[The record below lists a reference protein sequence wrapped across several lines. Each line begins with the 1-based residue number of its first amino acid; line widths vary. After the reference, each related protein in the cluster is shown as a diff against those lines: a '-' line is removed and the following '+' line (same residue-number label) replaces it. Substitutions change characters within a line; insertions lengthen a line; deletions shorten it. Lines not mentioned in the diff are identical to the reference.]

1 MNPFLLKP
9 LKKVQPAVTNTKN
22 SSQEHRPSKYLN
34 ANIAKNP
41 KIVAAEKKNV
51 DTQKLRNPSPRDKN
65 QNNVNNIN
73 LIHLNKP
80 IKEDDKKKNQV
91 TNVQNNTNVQMNNK
105 EREIIKDNNNIKKF
119 SNDLKIDKNIKFSY
133 QNKTDKLIFNNN
145 DEILEYIKNQIK
157 DGKIKNIYQR
167 LEIKKSEFTGFTIT
181 KKKQGYTIYE
191 IEIEDD
197 IKKINEAIKKQK
209 VEINKKPIELKYVF
223 NKDEEVVP
231 KLNPIKK
238 DPEIKEKKAFI
249 TDNKNPENY
258 IQAMKNKTMERE
270 IENVKKD
277 KINYEIKNL
286 QNKIQKHKEELK
298 NEENNKKENDKKF
311 NVRSS
316 KINNATNQLIDNTNR
331 TKRRDSDLKFKVN
344 PKKEEENI
352 PAITSPNLNEKNDKK
367 KSTIEENQRRVSR
380 AYIRFKKAF
389 SSNKNKEEDT
399 GPGNSDKIKS
409 LAAILQEHIIKPLA
423 EIEEEN
429 VSMKPRAG
437 SVECRAVKN
446 EGMAEILENV
456 PVQRKNVKKPK
467 NINFGE

>member
-157 DGKIKNIYQR
+157 DGKIKNI
-167 LEIKKSEFTGFTIT
+167 
-181 KKKQGYTIYE
+181 
-191 IEIEDD
+191 
-197 IKKINEAIKKQK
+197 
-209 VEINKKPIELKYVF
+209 
-223 NKDEEVVP
+223 
-231 KLNPIKK
+231 
-238 DPEIKEKKAFI
+238 KEK
-249 TDNKNPENY
+249 
-258 IQAMKNKTMERE
+258 
-270 IENVKKD
+270 
-277 KINYEIKNL
+277 
-286 QNKIQKHKEELK
+286 
-298 NEENNKKENDKKF
+298 
-311 NVRSS
+311 
-316 KINNATNQLIDNTNR
+316 
-331 TKRRDSDLKFKVN
+331 
-344 PKKEEENI
+344 
-352 PAITSPNLNEKNDKK
+352 
-367 KSTIEENQRRVSR
+367 
-380 AYIRFKKAF
+380 
-389 SSNKNKEEDT
+389 
-399 GPGNSDKIKS
+399 
-409 LAAILQEHIIKPLA
+409 
-423 EIEEEN
+423 
-429 VSMKPRAG
+429 
-437 SVECRAVKN
+437 
-446 EGMAEILENV
+446 
-456 PVQRKNVKKPK
+456 
-467 NINFGE
+467 